1 MKQSHYNVLLPLG
14 EEMILYNTM
23 SSALLI
29 IDKDI
34 QHVLQTGEGLPNV
47 VDTLYSHGFLVDDD
61 FDEKVPVQIYIDA
74 DWCRVPFGGYRD
86 THMGNMEFLNM
97 IITHECN
104 LNCSYCYKLFDP
116 CSGHMKEDVVQK
128 SAAFAGKE
136 IEKNSLNTLFLS
148 LYGGEPLV
156 NRKITDYAVNELQAV
171 CDEWG
176 VVLMVKLFTNGT
188 LLDEPFLD
196 TFSQN
201 NIADIHLTFDAPE
214 SIHDERRV
222 FPNGRSSFNAV
233 LKAAQLIEDRKINLI
248 LRINISKEKLNV
260 LPLLQKLREEGVRKA
275 HLYFGMAEPRMDYC
289 THYYSSYGFPGD
301 SDLFFTLSNEA
312 AKTGFYVLPSEIGLN
327 FSLCASTSDYI
338 HMVNTDGF
346 VYKCMS
352 LIGHKNHAVG
362 SLKSD
367 GILDKT
373 PVYTK
378 WVQKNPLT
386 IPGCREC
393 VLLPKCMG
401 GCTAIAW
408 REHKTYNAPGCF
420 TVDFS
425 AQLYNSEPVKAYI
438 GTSGNTHSSCHN
450 TPLDDEIKERFK

>member
-34 QHVLQTGEGLPNV
+34 QHVLQTGEGLPHV
-47 VDTLYSHGFLVDDD
+47 LDTLYTHGFLVDDD
-61 FDEKVPVQIYIDA
+61 FDEKTLVQKYIDV
-74 DWCRVPFGGYRD
+74 DRCRVPFGGYRD

-104 LNCSYCYKLFDP
+104 LNCSYCYKLTSP
-116 CSGHMKEDVVQK
+116 CAGHMSEDVVQK
-128 SAAFAGKE
+128 CAAFAEKE
-136 IEKNSLNTLFLS
+136 LEKNSLDTLFLS

-156 NRKITDYAVNELQAV
+156 NKSIMEYAVNELQAV
-171 CDEWG
+171 CDNWG
-176 VVLMVKLFTNGT
+176 AVLMVKLFTNGT
-188 LLDEPFLD
+188 LLNESFLD
-196 TFSQN
+196 TFSHN

-214 SIHDERRV
+214 SVHHQRRV
-222 FPNGRSSFNAV
+222 FPDGRSSFDAV
-233 LKAAQLIEDRKINLI
+233 LKAAQLVEDRKINLI
-248 LRINISKEKLNV
+248 LRINITRETPDV
-260 LPLLQKLREEGVRKA
+260 LPLLQKLREKGIRKA
-275 HLYFGMAEPRMDYC
+275 HLYFGMTEPRMDYC

-301 SDLFFTLSNEA
+301 TDLFCKITNEA

-338 HMVNTDGF
+338 HMVNVDGV

-352 LIGHKNHAVG
+352 LIGYKDHAVG
-362 SLKSD
+362 SLRSD
-367 GILDKT
+367 GHLDKT
-373 PVYTK
+373 PFYDT
-378 WVQKNPLT
+378 WVQKNPLS
-386 IPGCREC
+386 IPECREC

-408 REHKTYNAPGCF
+408 REHKNYDAPGCF

-425 AQLYNSEPVKAYI
+425 AQLYNAEQVKTYVRTV
-438 GTSGNTHSSCHN
+438 GTTHSSNHS
-450 TPLDDEIKERFK
+450 TPSADEINERFK